1 MAAWPRGRPT
11 PEQVVAGAG
20 VRHSG
25 PMSSPDL
32 TDPEVMEFGVIHVE
46 HDDRVLRPRPW
57 TRMQSEWA
65 AELAHDLPAG
75 PLLELCTGAGQ
86 IGLLAAVLSGRRLVA
101 VDADP
106 WACEVATRN
115 AARAGIADRVEV
127 RAGDMRTAVG
137 DREAY
142 ALVVADP
149 PWVSSAEVGRFPE
162 DPLLAI
168 DGGADGLA
176 VARLCL
182 EVAAGHLLPGG
193 LLLVQL
199 GDDAQADAL
208 AAGAG
213 WVERGRRHGERGLV
227 LLLAPA

>member
-1 MAAWPRGRPT
+1 MSTAAT
-11 PEQVVAGAG
+11 
-20 VRHSG
+20 
-25 PMSSPDL
+25 SPDVPDAPGGPGRTSRPDEPDL
-32 TDPEVMEFGVIHVE
+32 MEFGTIHVE
-46 HDDRVLRPRPW
+46 HDPRVLRPRPW
-57 TRMQSEWA
+57 TRLQSEWA
-65 AELAHDLPAG
+65 AELAHDVPAG
-75 PLLELCTGAGQ
+75 PILELCTGAGQ
-86 IGLLAAVLSGRRLVA
+86 IGLLAAALSGRHLVA
-101 VDADP
+101 VDANP
-106 WACEVATRN
+106 VACVLARRN
-115 AARAGIADRVEV
+115 AVRAGVADRVEV

-137 DREAY
+137 DEEAY

-149 PWVSSAEVGRFPE
+149 PWVTSAEVGRYPE

-168 DGGADGLA
+168 DGGEDGLA

-182 EVAAGHLLPGG
+182 EVAADHLLPGG

-208 AAGAG
+208 AATAG

>member
-1 MAAWPRGRPT
+1 MSPVTTTSDTSRRREP
-11 PEQVVAGAG
+11 PE
-20 VRHSG
+20 
-25 PMSSPDL
+25 L
-32 TDPEVMEFGVIHVE
+32 MEFGVIHVE
-46 HDDRVLRPRPW
+46 HDPRVLRPRPW

-65 AELAHDLPAG
+65 AELAREVPQG

-106 WACEVATRN
+106 AACELARRN
-115 AARAGIADRVEV
+115 AARAGVADRVEV
-127 RAGDMRTAVG
+127 RAGDLREAVG
-137 DREAY
+137 QGEAY

-149 PWVSSAEVGRFPE
+149 PWVTTADVGRFPE

-168 DGGADGLA
+168 DGGVDGLA

-182 EVAAGHLLPGG
+182 EVAGPHLMPGG
-193 LLLVQL
+193 MVLVQL

-208 AAGAG
+208 AAVPG
-213 WVERGRRHGERGLV
+213 WEERGRRHGERGLV
-227 LLLAPA
+227 VLLRPV